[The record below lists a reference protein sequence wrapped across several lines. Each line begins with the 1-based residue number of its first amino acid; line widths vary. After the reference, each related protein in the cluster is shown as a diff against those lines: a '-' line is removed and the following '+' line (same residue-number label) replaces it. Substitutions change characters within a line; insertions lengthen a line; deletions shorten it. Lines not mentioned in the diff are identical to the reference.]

1 MRVLT
6 ISADGYKSLLIE
18 EEGGQAV
25 ELVSE
30 ENGILISMM
39 LRQYF
44 MSLKV
49 LDQWADFGPSM
60 KRHWGKVVS
69 NVTKSH
75 PCMEPKHA
83 PVSSPIAQTPVTP
96 ISSKGSK
103 RGWEHYSPEKMRQ
116 RRSSVGPLTERETD
130 VERDGSSPL
139 PEPRPLEGIAE
150 QDDDEEAELRIMRK
164 TFRKWCK
171 KAGVNA
177 RAGEGLQENEVDCDW
192 TKAIAPQVEG
202 RISMVGE

>member
-1 MRVLT
+1 
-6 ISADGYKSLLIE
+6 
-18 EEGGQAV
+18 
-25 ELVSE
+25 
-30 ENGILISMM
+30 MM

-49 LDQWADFGPSM
+49 LDQWAYLGPSM

-83 PVSSPIAQTPVTP
+83 AAESPVAQTPVTP
-96 ISSKGSK
+96 VSSKGSK

-130 VERDGSSPL
+130 VERDGSSPA
-139 PEPRPLEGIAE
+139 PEPSALEGIAE

-164 TFRKWCK
+164 TFRRWCK

-177 RAGEGLQENEVDCDW
+177 RAGEGLQEDEVDCDW

-202 RISMVGE
+202 RISMIEE

>member
-1 MRVLT
+1 
-6 ISADGYKSLLIE
+6 
-18 EEGGQAV
+18 
-25 ELVSE
+25 
-30 ENGILISMM
+30 
-39 LRQYF
+39 

-49 LDQWADFGPSM
+49 LDQWAHMGPSM

-75 PCMEPKHA
+75 PCLEPKHTPVHA
-83 PVSSPIAQTPVTP
+83 HIAEHPVTPVSS
-96 ISSKGSK
+96 KGGK

-130 VERDGSSPL
+130 VERDSSSPS
-139 PEPRPLEGIAE
+139 PEPKPLGGITE
-150 QDDDEEAELRIMRK
+150 EDDEEMELRIMRK

-177 RAGEGLQENEVDCDW
+177 KAGEGLEENEVDCDW